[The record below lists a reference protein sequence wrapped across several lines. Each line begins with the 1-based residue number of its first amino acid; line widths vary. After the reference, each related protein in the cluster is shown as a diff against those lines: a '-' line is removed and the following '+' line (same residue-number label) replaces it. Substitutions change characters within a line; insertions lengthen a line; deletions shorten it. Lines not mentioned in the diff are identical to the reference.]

1 MLKYCIILEFFH
13 AIAIISIEVLQLCS
27 YYAHSWLRKH
37 LKPEEGQ
44 TSVGV
49 LLISCAL
56 LLCIFL
62 VWVFVVEWLSKLR
75 KCVYYTI
82 ASTVAVFAT
91 VLIPCLVLSLFS
103 VPGFFILALVHVCN
117 SISSITMYD
126 CNLVFFLWCI
136 IGHLLM
142 LWSCFCFLCSASLWA
157 LLLCFVKL

>member
-1 MLKYCIILEFFH
+1 MSLYLILGGISAAARASPNNTFYCRN
-13 AIAIISIEVLQLCS
+13 VLFPFQFIVKGYLI
-27 YYAHSWLRKH
+27 
-37 LKPEEGQ
+37 
-44 TSVGV
+44 SVGV

-91 VLIPCLVLSLFS
+91 ALIPCLVLSLFS

-157 LLLCFVKL
+157 LLLSFVKL